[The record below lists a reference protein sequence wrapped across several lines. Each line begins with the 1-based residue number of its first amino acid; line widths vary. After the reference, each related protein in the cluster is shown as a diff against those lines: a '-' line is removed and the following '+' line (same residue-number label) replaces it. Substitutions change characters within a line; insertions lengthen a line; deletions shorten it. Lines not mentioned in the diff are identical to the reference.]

1 MSSFC
6 RVEREGESKKDTE
19 AEGTACAKEEIR
31 KGLENYAMYKL
42 GVGVVT
48 MIGEKTAQVVRGQ
61 ITGALHVM
69 LSLNFIPQLMESH

>member
-6 RVEREGESKKDTE
+6 RVEREGESKKDTQ
-19 AEGTACAKEEIR
+19 AEGIACAKEEIR
-31 KGLENYAMYKL
+31 KGLENYAVYRL

-48 MIGEKTAQVVRGQ
+48 DRRKTIHAVRGQ

-69 LSLNFIPQLMESH
+69 